1 MTKKVG
7 LVVHSGAH
15 LFSNGILQNAYYIY
29 QCLEHTGMKCELLC
43 YEPEPK
49 PFGYKGLELK
59 VFSENIEVF
68 NPSDYFLI
76 MTVTRSI
83 NKSMYDRLKR
93 YNVKVAAFICG
104 NCVMFDI
111 EDFVRGPRSKESGFI
126 DQNSM
131 TDELWV
137 IPSFAPSLDYLTTL
151 RKKPGKTVPHLWSP
165 EIIREYTERVFKKE
179 EKDLFYNPKK
189 HTGKKIQVL
198 ILESNMA
205 VLKNA
210 WIPMMAC
217 EKLHLENPD
226 LFEFIFVFNYPESN
240 YAWNMADSLTIDKD
254 KKLRRFNRLAL
265 PEILLKF
272 NEDQAMP
279 IILSYQLN
287 NTLNYLYYEA
297 LHYGYPLV
305 HNSPDLDGCGYYY
318 PEFNLTKCC
327 EQIMEAYICH
337 NDNFEDYKKKSK
349 KYLKRVDPFDKDV
362 QKIWKKRIDDLMKKK
377 D

>member
-1 MTKKVG
+1 
-7 LVVHSGAH
+7 
-15 LFSNGILQNAYYIY
+15 
-29 QCLEHTGMKCELLC
+29 
-43 YEPEPK
+43 
-49 PFGYKGLELK
+49 
-59 VFSENIEVF
+59 
-68 NPSDYFLI
+68 
-76 MTVTRSI
+76 
-83 NKSMYDRLKR
+83 
-93 YNVKVAAFICG
+93 
-104 NCVMFDI
+104 
-111 EDFVRGPRSKESGFI
+111 
-126 DQNSM
+126 
-131 TDELWV
+131 
-137 IPSFAPSLDYLTTL
+137 
-151 RKKPGKTVPHLWSP
+151 
-165 EIIREYTERVFKKE
+165 
-179 EKDLFYNPKK
+179 
-189 HTGKKIQVL
+189 
-198 ILESNMA
+198 MA

-226 LFEFIFVFNYPESN
+226 LFEFIFVFNYPDSN
-240 YAWNMADSLTIDKD
+240 YAWGMADSLTIDKD

-297 LHYGYPLV
+297 LYYGYPLV

-327 EQIMEAYICH
+327 EQIMNAYILH
-337 NDNFEDYKKKSK
+337 NDNFEDYNKKAK

-362 QKIWKKRIDDLMKKK
+362 HKIWKKRIDDLMKKK